1 MAIHS
6 FRFLPGMM
14 RALLLLLIWGLLL
27 PSLPD
32 QATAKP
38 RKPRKAPYAA
48 AVLPFEDN
56 RNPGRPDWLGRYLW
70 EAIHIRL
77 LRAPRSAVL
86 PLETSYMWA
95 RKLAGTGQN
104 APSPAFLK
112 KMGVDVALAGSTQV
126 VLSLGNVNLRL
137 VGPEGDLV
145 PPTALEFHIR
155 LEREPP
161 ASVLRRIMTALRGG
175 LEIAEGKATPPLP
188 ETWPE
193 VEKLYTLLERI
204 PVANTEGA
212 RPRLIARLEP
222 LMGHPTLGGRVRQA
236 LALLHMEQAMLHVA
250 KGRQR
255 RAMLRKALAHIKA
268 ALAADPLDLTR
279 KTLKGEIHYFLGEYF
294 EAKTEASIARIKNPL
309 NALAF
314 VVLGLVSGI
323 STGEASE
330 NFQRAL
336 AMDPF
341 LRQSE
346 RPPGSPPFQGGLLEP
361 YFVKWEELR
370 ARNRHLGRP
379 EYQELLAQGIEL
391 FELGNWDAADE
402 TLRDAVKLEEGDY
415 APWLYLYRIMVET
428 GAAEDAVPLLRQLAR
443 ENPYQA
449 DILLYMG
456 IALKVS
462 GEYEAGRNVLHRYL
476 REEPDDPDALYH
488 LSAIDA
494 GAGRWKDVLAS
505 MRSLVRLQP
514 NRAEFHV
521 GLGVSLE
528 KLGNSKAAL
537 KSYSEALRLDP
548 KNREARINLARLRG
562 R

>member
-1 MAIHS
+1 
-6 FRFLPGMM
+6 MM
-14 RALLLLLIWGLLL
+14 RALLPLLMWGLLL

-32 QATAKP
+32 QATA
-38 RKPRKAPYAA
+38 KPRKAPYAA

-70 EAIHIRL
+70 EAVHARL

-95 RKLAGTGQN
+95 RKLAGTGQ
-104 APSPAFLK
+104 AVPSPAFLK

-137 VGPEGDLV
+137 VGLEGDLV
-145 PPTALEFHIR
+145 PPAALEFHIR
-155 LEREPP
+155 LERDPP
-161 ASVLRRIMTALRGG
+161 ASVLRRIMTALRAG
-175 LEIAEGKATPPLP
+175 LEIAEGRGMPPLP

-193 VEKLYTLLERI
+193 VEKVYTLLERI
-204 PVANTEGA
+204 PVANAEGA

-222 LMGHPTLGGRVRQA
+222 LMDHPTLGGRVRQA
-236 LALLHMEQAMLHVA
+236 LALMHLEQAMLHAA
-250 KGRQR
+250 KGRRR
-255 RAMLRKALAHIKA
+255 RAMLRKALAHINA
-268 ALAADPLDLTR
+268 ALTADPLDLSR
-279 KTLKGEIHYFLGEYF
+279 QTLKGEIHYFLGDFF

-323 STGEASE
+323 STGEATE
-330 NFQRAL
+330 NFKRAL

-370 ARNRHLGRP
+370 ARNQHLGRP

-391 FELGNWDAADE
+391 FELGNWEAANE
-402 TLRDAVKLEEGDY
+402 ALRNAVKLEEGDY
-415 APWLYLYRIMVET
+415 TPWLYLYRIMVET
-428 GAAEDAVPLLRQLAR
+428 GAAEDAVPLLRQLAQ
-443 ENPYQA
+443 ENPYQTE
-449 DILLYMG
+449 ILLHMG

-462 GEYEAGRNVLHRYL
+462 GEHESARNVLHRYL
-476 REEPDDPDALYH
+476 QEQPDDPDALYH

-514 NRAEFHV
+514 NRAEFRV
-521 GLGVSLE
+521 GLGVSQE
-528 KLGNSKAAL
+528 KLGDSKSAL

-548 KNREARINLARLRG
+548 NNREARINLARLRG